1 MEWWWSLSLLLGTTL
16 MLVFAGMP
24 VAIAFLLTDVVG
36 ALLFFGG
43 LPGLKQLA
51 SNLEESLTTFSLLPV
66 PLFILMGEL
75 MFHSRMGAKAIDAVE
90 AWIGRVPGRLALV
103 SVFSGALFS
112 TVSGSSVATTA
123 FLGSQLL
130 PEMERR
136 GYNRML
142 SIGSIMGSGGLAM
155 MIPPSAIAIL
165 LAALANVSA
174 GGLLIAGILPGVLM
188 AICYAVYIVGV
199 TLAKPHLAP
208 AYVPERVPLAAK
220 LRASL
225 TQVAPLALI
234 IFLVI
239 GLIFFGVATPSESAA
254 LGVVGTA
261 VLAAAMGR
269 MDRDVLKRSLMGA
282 TRLSAMMFLIIAAS
296 MLFSQ
301 ILAFSGASAGLMELA
316 TGVHLHPL
324 VMVLIMQLVL
334 VVLGAFMDNLSMVMI
349 AMPIFLPL
357 VHGMHLDPMWFC
369 LLVMINMDLAN
380 LTPPFGLLLFVMKG
394 VAPVDT
400 TMRQIY
406 LAGLPF
412 VACDLVVM
420 GAVMLFPPLALWLPS
435 LMR

>member
-1 MEWWWSLSLLLGTTL
+1 MDWWWSLSLLLGSTL
-16 MLVFAGMP
+16 FLVFAGMP
-24 VAIAFLLTDVVG
+24 VAMAFLLTDVVG

-43 LPGLKQLA
+43 IPGLKQLA

-75 MFHSRMGAKAIDAVE
+75 MFHSQMGAKAIDAVE

-103 SVFSGALFS
+103 SVFSGTLFS

-136 GYNRML
+136 GYSRVL

-174 GGLLIAGILPGVLM
+174 GGLLIAGILPGILM
-188 AICYAVYIVGV
+188 AFCYVVYIVGI
-199 TLAKPHLAP
+199 TSAKPHLAP
-208 AYVPERVPLAAK
+208 RYAPDPMPLAAK
-220 LRASL
+220 LRATL
-225 TQVAPLALI
+225 MQVAPLAVI
-234 IFLVI
+234 IFLVV
-239 GLIFFGVATPSESAA
+239 GLIFFGIATPSESAA
-254 LGVVGTA
+254 LGALGTA

-269 MDRDVLKRSLMGA
+269 MNLDVVKRSLMGA

-296 MLFSQ
+296 MVFSQ
-301 ILAFSGASAGLMELA
+301 ILAFSGATAGLMELA
-316 TGVHLHPL
+316 NAVDLPP
-324 VMVLIMQLVL
+324 LVL
-334 VVLGAFMDNLSMVMI
+334 VLLMQLILIVLGSFMDNLSMVMI
-349 AMPIFLPL
+349 ALPIFLPL
-357 VHGMHLDPMWFC
+357 IHGMHLDPMWFC
-369 LLVMINMDLAN
+369 LLIMINMDLAN

-394 VAPVDT
+394 VAPAGT

-412 VACDLVVM
+412 VACDLIVM
-420 GAVMLFPPLALWLPS
+420 GAVMLFPALALWLPS

>member
-16 MLVFAGMP
+16 ALVFAGMP
-24 VAIAFLLTDVVG
+24 VALAFLLTDVVG

-75 MFHSRMGAKAIDAVE
+75 MFHSQMGAKAIDAVE

-103 SVFSGALFS
+103 SVFSGTLFS

-136 GYNRML
+136 GYSRVL
-142 SIGSIMGSGGLAM
+142 SMGSIMGSGGLAM

-174 GGLLIAGILPGVLM
+174 GGLLIAGILPGILM
-188 AICYAVYIVGV
+188 AICYVVYIVGIT
-199 TLAKPHLAP
+199 TLKPELAP
-208 AYVPERVPLAAK
+208 PYAPQPVPLAEK

-225 TQVAPLALI
+225 TQVAPLAVI
-234 IFLVI
+234 IFLVV

-254 LGVVGTA
+254 LGALGTA
-261 VLAAAMGR
+261 ALAAVMGR
-269 MDRDVLKRSLMGA
+269 MNWDVMKRSLMGA

-301 ILAFSGASAGLMELA
+301 ILAFSGSTAGLMEL
-316 TGVHLHPL
+316 TGGLDLHPL
-324 VMVLIMQLVL
+324 VIVLIMQLIL
-334 VVLGAFMDNLSMVMI
+334 LVLGSFMDNLSMVMI

-357 VHGMHLDPMWFC
+357 IQGMQLDPMWFC
-369 LLVMINMDLAN
+369 LLIMINMDLAN

-394 VAPVDT
+394 VAPVGT

-412 VACDLVVM
+412 VACDLIVM
-420 GAVMLFPPLALWLPS
+420 GAVMLFPSLALWLPS

>member
-16 MLVFAGMP
+16 ALVFAGMP
-24 VAIAFLLTDVVG
+24 VALAFLLTDVVG

-75 MFHSRMGAKAIDAVE
+75 MFHSQMGAKAIDAVE

-103 SVFSGALFS
+103 SVFSGTLFS

-136 GYNRML
+136 GYSRVL
-142 SIGSIMGSGGLAM
+142 SMGSIMGSGGLAM

-174 GGLLIAGILPGVLM
+174 GAAYRRDPAGHPDGDLLCRLHRRHHDPQTRAGAP
-188 AICYAVYIVGV
+188 YA
-199 TLAKPHLAP
+199 PQP
-208 AYVPERVPLAAK
+208 VPLAEK

-225 TQVAPLALI
+225 TQVAPLAVI
-234 IFLVI
+234 IFLVV

-254 LGVVGTA
+254 LGALGTA
-261 VLAAAMGR
+261 ALAAVMGR
-269 MDRDVLKRSLMGA
+269 MNWDVMKRSLMGA

-301 ILAFSGASAGLMELA
+301 ILAFSGSTAGLMEL
-316 TGVHLHPL
+316 TGGLDLHPL
-324 VMVLIMQLVL
+324 VIVLIMQLIL
-334 VVLGAFMDNLSMVMI
+334 LVLGSFMDNLSMVMI
-349 AMPIFLPL
+349 AMPIFLPSS
-357 VHGMHLDPMWFC
+357 
-369 LLVMINMDLAN
+369 
-380 LTPPFGLLLFVMKG
+380 
-394 VAPVDT
+394 
-400 TMRQIY
+400 R
-406 LAGLPF
+406 
-412 VACDLVVM
+412 ACSSTRC
-420 GAVMLFPPLALWLPS
+420 GSAC
-435 LMR
+435 